1 MFFEVKELCRSFGA
15 LQAVHNVS
23 FTLDEGTTLS
33 IIGPNGAGK
42 TTLFNVI
49 TGVFPPDSGE
59 VMFKGTQVTGMP
71 PDKLCHKGIARSFQ
85 ITNIFQGLSVFE
97 NIRLACQGRKATKRM
112 FSHVSKLK
120 EPVEE
125 AEKILDLLGLLD
137 LRDSR
142 AGTLSHGDQRYLEIG
157 MTLAAKPSLVL
168 FDEPTAGM
176 TPMETK
182 ATIEL
187 IHKLKGMVTIIIIEH
202 DINMVFA
209 VSDRIL
215 VMDQGNVL
223 ADGPPEIVS
232 CPEKSRFN
240 YFQYD
245 VLKPKR

>member
-23 FTLDEGTTLS
+23 FTLEEGTTLS

-59 VMFKGTQVTGMP
+59 VIFKGARVTGMP
-71 PDKLCHKGIARSFQ
+71 PEKLCHKGIARSFQ

-112 FSHVSKLK
+112 LSPVSKLK
-120 EPVEE
+120 EPIEE

-137 LRDSR
+137 LRDRR

-182 ATIEL
+182 ATINL
-187 IHKLKGMVTIIIIEH
+187 INKLKGMVTIIIIEH

-209 VSDRIL
+209 VSDRIV

-223 ADGPPEIVS
+223 ADGLPQEVKANEAVKTAYFGEEI
-232 CPEKSRFN
+232 
-240 YFQYD
+240 
-245 VLKPKR
+245 

>member
-59 VMFKGTQVTGMP
+59 VMFKGTRVTGMP
-71 PDKLCHKGIARSFQ
+71 PDKLCHRGIARSFQ

-120 EPVEE
+120 EPMEE

-137 LRDSR
+137 LRDRR

-209 VSDRIL
+209 VSDRIV
-215 VMDQGNVL
+215 VMDQGDLL
-223 ADGPPEIVS
+223 ADGLPEEVKAN
-232 CPEKSRFN
+232 EAVKAA
-240 YFQYD
+240 YFGEEM
-245 VLKPKR
+245 

>member
-59 VMFKGTQVTGMP
+59 VMFKGTRVTGMP

-97 NIRLACQGRKATKRM
+97 NIRLACQERKATKRM

-223 ADGPPEIVS
+223 ADGPPEEVKAN
-232 CPEKSRFN
+232 EAVKAA
-240 YFQYD
+240 YFGEEI
-245 VLKPKR
+245 

>member
-42 TTLFNVI
+42 TTLFNLI
-49 TGVFPPDSGE
+49 TGVFQPDSGE
-59 VMFKGTQVTGMP
+59 VTFKGSRVTGMP

-120 EPVEE
+120 EPIEE

-137 LRDSR
+137 LRDAR

-182 ATIEL
+182 ATIAL
-187 IHKLKGMVTIIIIEH
+187 INKLKGMVTIILIEH

-209 VSDRIL
+209 VSDRII

-223 ADGPPEIVS
+223 AEGLPQEVKANEAVKTAYFGEEI
-232 CPEKSRFN
+232 
-240 YFQYD
+240 
-245 VLKPKR
+245 

>member
-23 FTLDEGTTLS
+23 FTLNEGTTLS

-59 VMFKGTQVTGMP
+59 VMFKGTRVTGMP

-223 ADGPPEIVS
+223 ADGPPEEVKAN
-232 CPEKSRFN
+232 EAVKAA
-240 YFQYD
+240 YFGEEI
-245 VLKPKR
+245 

>member
-59 VMFKGTQVTGMP
+59 VMFKGTRVTGMP

-142 AGTLSHGDQRYLEIG
+142 AGTLSHGDQRYVEIG

-223 ADGPPEIVS
+223 ADGPPEEVKAN
-232 CPEKSRFN
+232 EAVKAA
-240 YFQYD
+240 YFGEEI
-245 VLKPKR
+245 

>member
-42 TTLFNVI
+42 TTLFNLI
-49 TGVFPPDSGE
+49 TGVFQPDSGE
-59 VMFKGTQVTGMP
+59 VTFKGARVTGMP

-97 NIRLACQGRKATKRM
+97 NIRLACQGRKATRRM

-120 EPVEE
+120 EPIEE

-137 LRDSR
+137 LRDTR

-182 ATIEL
+182 ATIGL
-187 IHKLKGMVTIIIIEH
+187 INKLKGMVTIILIEH

-209 VSDRIL
+209 VSDRII

-223 ADGPPEIVS
+223 AEGLPQEVKANEAVKTAYFGEEI
-232 CPEKSRFN
+232 
-240 YFQYD
+240 
-245 VLKPKR
+245 

>member
-15 LQAVHNVS
+15 LQAVNNVS

-49 TGVFPPDSGE
+49 TGVFPPDRGE
-59 VMFKGTQVTGMP
+59 VMFKGTRVTGMP
-71 PDKLCHKGIARSFQ
+71 PDKLCHRGIARSFQ

-120 EPVEE
+120 EPMEE
-125 AEKILDLLGLLD
+125 TEKILDLLGLLD
-137 LRDSR
+137 LRDRR

-187 IHKLKGMVTIIIIEH
+187 IRKLKGMVTIIIIEH

-223 ADGPPEIVS
+223 ADGPPEEVKAN
-232 CPEKSRFN
+232 EAVKAA
-240 YFQYD
+240 YFGEEI
-245 VLKPKR
+245 

>member
-15 LQAVHNVS
+15 LQAVQNVS

-59 VMFKGTQVTGMP
+59 VLFKGARVTGMP

-112 FSHVSKLK
+112 FSPVSKLK
-120 EPVEE
+120 GPIEE

-157 MTLAAKPSLVL
+157 MTLASRPSLVL

-182 ATIEL
+182 ATIDL
-187 IHKLKGMVTIIIIEH
+187 INKLKGMVTIILIEH

-209 VSDRIL
+209 VSDRII
-215 VMDQGNVL
+215 VMDQGGVL
-223 ADGPPEIVS
+223 AEGLPEEVKAN
-232 CPEKSRFN
+232 EAVKTA
-240 YFQYD
+240 YFGEEI
-245 VLKPKR
+245 

>member
-223 ADGPPEIVS
+223 ADGPPEEVKAN
-232 CPEKSRFN
+232 EAVKAA
-240 YFQYD
+240 YFGEEI
-245 VLKPKR
+245 

>member
-42 TTLFNVI
+42 TTLFNLI
-49 TGVFPPDSGE
+49 TGVFQPDSGE
-59 VMFKGTQVTGMP
+59 VTFKGERVTGMP
-71 PDKLCHKGIARSFQ
+71 PDKLCHKGMARSFQ

-112 FSHVSKLK
+112 FSHVSKLR
-120 EPVEE
+120 EPIEE

-137 LRDSR
+137 LRDTR

-182 ATIEL
+182 ATIAL
-187 IHKLKGMVTIIIIEH
+187 INKLKGMVTIILIEH

-209 VSDRIL
+209 VSDRII

-223 ADGPPEIVS
+223 AEGLPQEVKANEAVKTAYFGEEI
-232 CPEKSRFN
+232 
-240 YFQYD
+240 
-245 VLKPKR
+245 

>member
-1 MFFEVKELCRSFGA
+1 MFFEVKDLCRSFGA

-23 FTLDEGTTLS
+23 FTLNEGTTLS

-59 VMFKGTQVTGMP
+59 VMFKGTRVTGMP

-223 ADGPPEIVS
+223 ADGPPEEVKAN
-232 CPEKSRFN
+232 EAVKAA
-240 YFQYD
+240 YFGEEI
-245 VLKPKR
+245 